1 MHDLHRLRRVTT
13 GLLVLSGLIA
23 ACGGAVATPSG
34 PPAVPP
40 SDAPVATNP
49 PPSGGPGDDQ
59 RPPAGGAKVVVPR
72 PGQLDVRPVAA
83 ESLSA
88 TVDGRSVVVSV
99 DWWSGVEPCTILDSI
114 AVERE
119 GNVVTIALREGR
131 GPEDVA
137 CIAIAELHRAF
148 IDLGDLEPGTYT
160 IRDATGGAP
169 AIEVVVD

>member
-1 MHDLHRLRRVTT
+1 MHDLHRLRRVTI
-13 GLLVLSGLIA
+13 GLLLLSVLIA
-23 ACGGAVATPSG
+23 ACGGAVATPSA

-49 PPSGGPGDDQ
+49 PPGDGPGDDQ
-59 RPPAGGAKVVVPR
+59 RPPAGGAKIVVPR
-72 PGQLDVRPVAA
+72 PGQLDVRAVAA
-83 ESLSA
+83 ESLAA
-88 TVDGRSVVVSV
+88 TVDGRSVVVSA

-114 AVERE
+114 AVQRDAF
-119 GNVVTIALREGR
+119 TIAIALREGR